1 MRFFNAVDK
10 QSMTGNKEVED
21 LIEEKAAD
29 FYMSMS
35 AGPPKQQGK
44 VHVR

>member
-1 MRFFNAVDK
+1 MRFFNPVDK

-35 AGPPKQQGK
+35 AGSPKQQGK